1 MENWEIFININPNIR
16 FGKPCIA
23 GTRIAVQDILEWLAS
38 GMSFEEIIEDF
49 PELNALKIRAT
60 LAFAARREQRLDTI
74 QKEEVQPSAPTNLQA
89 LLLTGPVWTEEEYQQ
104 VLKTREH

>member
-49 PELNALKIRAT
+49 PELDALKIRAA
-60 LAFAARREQRLDTI
+60 LAFAARREQRVKI
-74 QKEEVQPSAPTNLQA
+74 VAA
-89 LLLTGPVWTEEEYQQ
+89 
-104 VLKTREH
+104 